1 MSNADLQLTHGLLQA
16 RVAGLGPNDPE
27 RPAAEGNAAIVS
39 AEATRRNLTLTRPSD
54 AGANPVTGEVAS
66 VPVVFVAEEIT
77 PFPTSIMP
85 PDPQPGPPGPWPE
98 APGPAPLPVPWAD
111 SAAPT
116 GGSTLATLGM
126 SSHMFAMG
134 EHSWISAEQ
143 SFSTMFGRNYWSSMV
158 PRTGTMLA
166 DRALNT
172 LPRDLYPILQTTLEG
187 GAVDASRLASMT
199 SMAADHGIAMS
210 DLMRTPELIQR
221 FNSGAATLEEVAI
234 LRRIANLHI
243 GATTRDSPLVSYM
256 VPEAPVPGVGARQFR
271 VRVEVPRN
279 QVLDV
284 SAPNSRAALHG
295 MENVEEAEFILSMNH
310 QGRIVN
316 VQTIP
321 PGGVSPGTSFS
332 TRAASFA
339 ARNAG
344 AIRWAGRIALVAG
357 LALSGYRIATAAPEE
372 RGRVIGQE
380 AGGLALG
387 IVGTAA
393 GAATCIALGV
403 ATAGFGLLL
412 CGLAGGAAM
421 GALGSAAG
429 GGIGEFVQGSIKTV
443 KQAAEEIGRSP
454 GSLLAPG
461 LVTPLVFRG
470 GYGGLLRYG
479 GQR

>member
-1 MSNADLQLTHGLLQA
+1 
-16 RVAGLGPNDPE
+16 
-27 RPAAEGNAAIVS
+27 
-39 AEATRRNLTLTRPSD
+39 
-54 AGANPVTGEVAS
+54 
-66 VPVVFVAEEIT
+66 
-77 PFPTSIMP
+77 
-85 PDPQPGPPGPWPE
+85 
-98 APGPAPLPVPWAD
+98 
-111 SAAPT
+111 
-116 GGSTLATLGM
+116 
-126 SSHMFAMG
+126 MG
-134 EHSWISAEQ
+134 EHGWISAEQ
-143 SFSTMFGRNYWSSMV
+143 SFATMFGRNYWSSMV

-172 LPRDLYPILQTTLEG
+172 LPRNLYPILQTTLEG
-187 GAVDASRLASMT
+187 GAIDASRLATMT
-199 SMAADHGIAMS
+199 SMVANHGIPMS
-210 DLMRTPELIQR
+210 DLMRAPELISR
-221 FNSGAATLEEVAI
+221 FNAGLATPEEIGI
-234 LRRIANLHI
+234 LRRMANLHI
-243 GATTRDSPLVSYM
+243 GGTTRDSPLVSYM
-256 VPEAPVPGVGARQFR
+256 VPDAPIPNVGQRQFR

-284 SAPNSRAALHG
+284 STPNSQGALHG

-310 QGRIVN
+310 EGRIVN
-316 VQTIP
+316 VQQIPRGGGP
-321 PGGVSPGTSFS
+321 PGTGFGA
-332 TRAASFA
+332 RAASFA

-357 LALSGYRIATAAPEE
+357 LALSAYRIATAAPDE

-387 IVGTAA
+387 IAGTAA
-393 GAATCIALGV
+393 GAATCIAFGV

-412 CGLAGGAAM
+412 CGLAGGAAL

-429 GGIGEFVQGSIKTV
+429 GSIGESLPGMIKSA
-443 KQAAEEIGRSP
+443 KLAAEKIGRSP